1 METDQLKKDTEE
13 TTAEKAKDIADS
25 LSDLAKTYYQLT
37 VVNAAQ
43 KATNIA
49 SSALAA
55 ITLFILGILVI
66 FFGSFTLAWWLG
78 ALLENQIAGFG
89 IVTAFYVLV
98 TIIILALRKKIIFPY
113 IRNLIIRK
121 FYD

>member
-13 TTAEKAKDIADS
+13 TTAKKAKDITDS

-37 VVNAAQ
+37 VVNATQ

-49 SSALAA
+49 SSAVAA
-55 ITLFILGILVI
+55 IILFLLGILVV

-78 ALLENQIAGFG
+78 ALLENQTAGFG
-89 IVTAFYVLV
+89 IVTGFYVLV
-98 TIIILALRKKIIFPY
+98 TVIILALRKKIIFPY